1 MKRVGEASVAER
13 RDESRRE
20 EPPEFDAAFRQKLLD
35 LLRWRRDVRRFQR
48 MPLPDGAIE
57 RLISIAC
64 LSPSVGLSEP
74 WRFVLVEDQ
83 ARRAA
88 LRKCFGDCNRE
99 ALEMQSPDRAAL
111 YARLKLAGLD
121 DAPCQ
126 IGVFADRSTAQGH
139 GLGRLTMPE
148 SLDYSV
154 AIAIHTLWLAARAEG
169 IGVGWVSILDPLRV
183 AEILEVPAEWV
194 FIGHLCIGYPEA
206 DDDIPALQ
214 RQGWERRHR
223 SAGVV
228 IHR

>member
-1 MKRVGEASVAER
+1 
-13 RDESRRE
+13 
-20 EPPEFDAAFRQKLLD
+20 
-35 LLRWRRDVRRFQR
+35 
-48 MPLPDGAIE
+48 
-57 RLISIAC
+57 
-64 LSPSVGLSEP
+64 
-74 WRFVLVEDQ
+74 
-83 ARRAA
+83 
-88 LRKCFGDCNRE
+88 
-99 ALEMQSPDRAAL
+99 
-111 YARLKLAGLD
+111 
-121 DAPCQ
+121 
-126 IGVFADRSTAQGH
+126 
-139 GLGRLTMPE
+139 MPE

-169 IGVGWVSILDPLRV
+169 IGVGWVSILDPVRV

>member
-1 MKRVGEASVAER
+1 MGVELER
-13 RDESRRE
+13 CDRR
-20 EPPEFDAAFRQKLLD
+20 PDFDAEFRERFYTLLQ
-35 LLRWRRDVRRFQR
+35 WRRDVRRFKR
-48 MPLPDGAIE
+48 EVLPAGTID
-57 RLISIAC
+57 RLIDIAC

-74 WRFVLVEDQ
+74 WRFVIIDDP

-88 LRKCFGDCNRE
+88 IRQCFEHCNQE
-99 ALEMQSPDRAAL
+99 ALQKQTPDRATL

-126 IGVFADRSTAQGH
+126 IGVFADRGTEQGH

-169 IGVGWVSILDPLRV
+169 IGVGWVSILDPTRV
-183 AEILEVPAEWV
+183 AEILEVPAEWI
-194 FIGHLCIGYPEA
+194 FIGHLCIGYPEV